1 LIIAKIDIPDLKLLK
16 RGKVRDIFYIND
28 NKLLIVSTDRISAFD
43 YVLKSLIPFKGVV
56 LNKLSIFWFQKL
68 NVDNHFLTDDLT
80 QYGLGKYNE
89 LKDRSM
95 VVQMSKPLPFEFI
108 IRGYIVGG
116 GYREYKKNG
125 SISGIKLPDGL
136 SEGDRLPEPIF
147 TPTTKEET
155 GHDRPVKFEEL
166 VNSLGEEKARYLR
179 DKAISI
185 YKYGKDFALQKG
197 IIIADTKFEFG
208 EIDGRVILID
218 EALTPDSSRFFDLN
232 EYNKGHLMNLDKEY
246 VRAYLLNSG
255 WERKSSP
262 PPLPEDVVKKTSER
276 YIKIYEI
283 LTGNKL
289 GSG

>member
-1 LIIAKIDIPDLKLLK
+1 MLISKIDIPDLKLLK

-43 YVLKSLIPFKGVV
+43 YVLKSLIPFKGIV

-68 NVDNHFLTDDLT
+68 KVDNHFLGDDLT
-80 QYGLGKYNE
+80 SYGLGKYNE

-108 IRGYIVGG
+108 VRGYLVGG

-125 SISGIKLPDGL
+125 SISGIELPDGL
-136 SEGDRLPEPIF
+136 REGDRLPEPIF

-179 DKAISI
+179 NKAISI
-185 YKYGKDFALQKG
+185 YKYGKDLALQRG

-208 EIDGRVILID
+208 EIDGRAILID

-232 EYNKGHLMNLDKEY
+232 EYNKGKLINLDKEY
-246 VRAYLLNSG
+246 VRTYLLNSG
-255 WERKSSP
+255 WDRKSLP

-283 LTGNKL
+283 LTENKL